1 MRRIIS
7 SGSVKA
13 IFLDRD
19 ALLRRL
25 REVAVEALEAF
36 PELQEVWLIGS
47 LAAGTATGTS
57 DVDLL
62 LRVKEIR
69 GNPLEAAKPY
79 YFFFSRRLEIALD
92 LLLAG
97 PELSPGLEA
106 ALARGVRLAR
116 RGEMGDSGPER
127 RP

>member
-19 ALLRRL
+19 EVLRRL

-36 PELQEVWLIGS
+36 PELQEVRLIGS

-57 DVDLL
+57 DVDLM
-62 LRVKEIR
+62 LRVKEIS
-69 GNPLEAAKPY
+69 GNPLEAMKPY
-79 YFFFSRRLEIALD
+79 FFFFSRRLEIGLD
-92 LLLAG
+92 LLLVG
-97 PELSPGLEA
+97 SDLPPGLEEA
-106 ALARGVRLAR
+106 MQGSILLAR
-116 RGEMGDSGPER
+116 REGTESLSD
-127 RP
+127 